1 MSETLDIVA
10 LITLGGMVLAMLWGA
25 LEVILE
31 DPLPVLLYFVYLAIY
46 SVTMSS
52 MPEIFSFIKEAI

>member
-1 MSETLDIVA
+1 MSEAFEIVA
-10 LITLGGMVLAMLWGA
+10 LITLGGMVLAILWGA

-46 SVTMSS
+46 SITMSNV
-52 MPEIFSFIKEAI
+52 PEIFSFIKEAI